1 MTTTI
6 KEIKSIVDG
15 KNKNEMLEGLN
26 EVKQAIEESRTAD
39 SMVVMIKLDGNYV
52 RFSSSIGNTMELVAQ
67 LELLKYDVMRRMKK
81 EDM

>member
-1 MTTTI
+1 
-6 KEIKSIVDG
+6 
-15 KNKNEMLEGLN
+15 MLEGLN

>member
-6 KEIKSIVDG
+6 KELKSIVDG